1 MLDYEG
7 SSTELV
13 GSSGAELRHNPLS
26 FQLKTRLLRAR
37 AGARERPD
45 IIKKHPL
52 KTSKT
57 HYEKLD
63 VYRIALEFVV
73 TTFKIR
79 DRLPRGNRELQDQF
93 KRASFSIVLNIAE
106 GAGKLKQADKRR
118 YFSIARGSVMECGAL
133 FDLFNALSHLSPDE
147 YRTGKLLLTRI
158 GAMLSKL
165 CLQGV

>member
-1 MLDYEG
+1 MLD
-7 SSTELV
+7 
-13 GSSGAELRHNPLS
+13 
-26 FQLKTRLLRAR
+26 
-37 AGARERPD
+37 
-45 IIKKHPL
+45 
-52 KTSKT
+52 
-57 HYEKLD
+57 YEKLD

-79 DRLPRGNRELQDQF
+79 DRLPRGNGELQDQF
-93 KRASFSIVLNIAE
+93 KSASFSIVLNIAE

-158 GAMLSKL
+158 GARLSKL